1 MLIQY
6 KNLTLRNA
14 TIQDTEL
21 LSSWWND
28 GAVMAHAGF
37 PNGTGQTASEIAERI
52 KKDTD
57 ENRRIIIEL
66 SHKPIGEMN
75 YATYSNQGNDKTA
88 EIGIKIC
95 VSSEQEKGYG
105 KIV

>member
-37 PNGTGQTASEIAERI
+37 PNGTGQTAFEIAERI
-52 KKDTD
+52 KK
-57 ENRRIIIEL
+57 R
-66 SHKPIGEMN
+66 H
-75 YATYSNQGNDKTA
+75 
-88 EIGIKIC
+88 
-95 VSSEQEKGYG
+95 
-105 KIV
+105 